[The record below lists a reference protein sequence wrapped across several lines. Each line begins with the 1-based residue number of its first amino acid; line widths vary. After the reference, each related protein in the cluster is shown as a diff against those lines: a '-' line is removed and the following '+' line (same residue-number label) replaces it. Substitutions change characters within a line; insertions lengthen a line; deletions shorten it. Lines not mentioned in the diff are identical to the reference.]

1 MSSAMQNELRLI
13 DKVTVKGSAV
23 PIGIFKFKFI
33 YIIEFYTLDL
43 DLKNL

>member
-1 MSSAMQNELRLI
+1 MSTAMQNELRLI

-23 PIGIFKFKFI
+23 PIGI
-33 YIIEFYTLDL
+33 YIHILEFYTLDL